1 MQTTFSNYKINK
13 GYYHFS
19 KFDLKLLSQKNL
31 CQRFGVGYLK
41 NRRYESR
48 GRVNVATPQKEE
60 VFQTMLEQPMIDAE
74 EFSWTKQ
81 WYPIQAVMHLDP
93 TRPTGVQV
101 LGKDLVIW
109 RDGDG
114 NWVCFED
121 QCPHRLV
128 PLSEGRLQ
136 IDGTL
141 QCSYHGWRFNGKGE
155 CVKIPQAEPELEK
168 KLCSNERACAK
179 TFPTQE
185 KYGLLW
191 IWGESGVDAHLES
204 LQSNPIVPQAIQDG
218 NFEQEQWQVRDLP
231 YSHKFFL
238 ENVIDPA
245 HVTVS
250 HHGQQGSDRNNARPI
265 YMKLDEP
272 VHAQKWFKLY
282 RSFDKKFLELKS
294 FEKEQYTYLSF
305 IPPSVVLYHNV
316 GKDMVLDLVLI
327 ATPITKGKCRMFGVY
342 SVNGKR
348 AEEFKKNFS
357 RIPKWYFHLQQN
369 IFFQQ
374 DNVFLFKQEKFVEEK
389 KVQGPITKKYYTP
402 ITSDLGVSSLHKW
415 FLMHGQGG
423 VQYHPEMV
431 PSNPTENDLT
441 DTYNAHTKHCK
452 FCMDA
457 LKNFQRIQ
465 IGAWFACAICAICGI
480 CSAFVGAP
488 MQLKLFGLGVVLPP
502 LKFLGFGVFSAI
514 FCGVGLLVN
523 KTIERFYK
531 TEFRHAD
538 N

>member
-179 TFPTQE
+179 IFPTQE
-185 KYGLLW
+185 KHGLLW
-191 IWGESGVDAHLES
+191 IWGESGADAHLES
-204 LQSNPIVPQAIQDG
+204 LQKNPAVPPVIQDG
-218 NFEQEQWQVRDLP
+218 NFDQKQWQVRDLP
-231 YSHKFFL
+231 YSHKTLL
-238 ENVIDPA
+238 ENVVDPA

-250 HHGQQGSDRNNARPI
+250 HHGQQNQDRKNAKPI
-265 YMKLDEP
+265 YMKLGDP
-272 VHAQKWFKLY
+272 IHALKGF
-282 RSFDKKFLELKS
+282 RIFRNFDKNILDQKS
-294 FEKEQYTYLSF
+294 FENESYTAF
-305 IPPSVVLYHNV
+305 VPPYCACVH
-316 GKDMVLDLVLI
+316 GCIKDIVLDLVLI
-327 ATPITKGKCRMFGVY
+327 ATPVTQGKCRLFLVIAR
-342 SVNGKR
+342 NGKG
-348 AEEFKKNFS
+348 ADEINKKIS
-357 RIPKWYFHLQQN
+357 RIPQWYQHLQWN

-374 DNVFLFKQEKFVEEK
+374 DNVFLFKQEKIIENMPT
-389 KVQGPITKKYYTP
+389 PITKNFYMPT
-402 ITSDLGVSSLHKW
+402 TSDVGVSSLHKW